1 MANNVSD
8 LLLHGDAGARLVQ
21 QVFVPDVTLARI
33 RCNECGVV
41 IGIGALTVYAG
52 SMGAVLKCSDCDNVL
67 MRVVDT
73 PHGLWL
79 EMSGAR
85 NVRFERPCR
94 IEQSAQPSETNESA
108 AGHGYATPHAVL

>member
-8 LLLHGDAGARLVQ
+8 LLLGGDAGARLVQ

-33 RCNECGVV
+33 RCGACDGVT
-41 IGIGALTVYAG
+41 GIGALAVYAG
-52 SMGAVLKCSDCDNVL
+52 PMGAVLKCSDCENVL

-79 EMSGAR
+79 EMGGAR
-85 NVRFERPCR
+85 NVRFQRPCR

-108 AGHGYATPHAVL
+108 AGPGYTTPHAVL